1 MEIIR
6 DGKNYEIPRPLKNVS
21 ENKVFTVK
29 EDNLEKITYNDNGAY
44 LNSRNVKTHYWMDGN
59 LQEKKVY
66 KSDNGYF
73 INKRQTV
80 KVML

>member
-1 MEIIR
+1 
-6 DGKNYEIPRPLKNVS
+6 
-21 ENKVFTVK
+21 
-29 EDNLEKITYNDNGAY
+29 
-44 LNSRNVKTHYWMDGN
+44 MDGN